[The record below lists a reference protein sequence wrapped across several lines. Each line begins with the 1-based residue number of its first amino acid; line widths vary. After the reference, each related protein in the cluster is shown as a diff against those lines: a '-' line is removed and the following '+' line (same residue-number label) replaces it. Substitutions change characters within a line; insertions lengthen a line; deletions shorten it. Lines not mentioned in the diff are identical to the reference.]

1 MRIFEIETPDG
12 RLLRQ
17 NHPSLD
23 HVKNHLL
30 PHYVV
35 RGEVFGADS
44 RGNGGLLDRFDGEP
58 LMAQLLT
65 GRNGEYLRDW
75 LKGENVYASV
85 KIDGLQIAKLIEKQ
99 VGASDAPV

>member
-17 NHPSLD
+17 SHPSLD

-44 RGNGGLLDRFDGEP
+44 KGNGGLVDRFDEEPLIVKLLESRNGSFLDEWIVKRMAVHAAAQPQPKHRVEVLVDGEP
-58 LMAQLLT
+58 
-65 GRNGEYLRDW
+65 
-75 LKGENVYASV
+75 
-85 KIDGLQIAKLIEKQ
+85 I
-99 VGASDAPV
+99 